1 MNGGFADKVVATIT
15 TIVDYAEAGGVVVI
29 PIEILALFLW
39 FFVVVRFFTLRR
51 GTRSPVDELATTL
64 FNQKAPNLA
73 AGLDPNGVLSS
84 AVLEMADLLKNPAN
98 LNGYALNG
106 ILLGC
111 ENTLRR
117 YRRGISIIVVLAPLL
132 GLLGTVTGMIA
143 TFESLNSSAGD
154 GGIAGGISEALI
166 TTQLGL
172 GVAIPGL
179 LAARVLERREQRL
192 RGELKDLSEAFKRM
206 ALNEDKESA
215 E

>member
-1 MNGGFADKVVATIT
+1 MNGAFSDKVVATIT
-15 TIVDYAEAGGVVVI
+15 TIIDYAEAGGVVVI

-98 LNGYALNG
+98 LNEYALDE
-106 ILLGC
+106 IMLGC

-117 YRRGISIIVVLAPLL
+117 YQRGISIIVVLAPLL

-143 TFESLNSSAGD
+143 TFQSLNSSAGD

>member
-1 MNGGFADKVVATIT
+1 MNGAFSDKVVATIT
-15 TIVDYAEAGGVVVI
+15 TIIDYAEAGGVVVI

-98 LNGYALNG
+98 LNEYALDE
-106 ILLGC
+106 IMLGC

-117 YRRGISIIVVLAPLL
+117 YQRGISIIVVLAPLL

-143 TFESLNSSAGD
+143 TFQSLNSSAGD

-192 RGELKDLSEAFKRM
+192 RGELKDLGEAFKRM